1 MIVAIHQP
9 NFLPWLG
16 YFYKMMCCDVFIVL
30 DDAQYTKNGFIN
42 RNRIKT
48 PQGELW
54 LTIPVS
60 PAFGTK
66 ICDVA
71 VRHSDWPAK
80 ALKMLRANYGR
91 ARHFGDFIPAL
102 EAIFHERPGRLAAT
116 NIALIRAMVSWFNLN
131 CRLVFASELDVE
143 GHGDQRLIGLVKA
156 VGGTT
161 YLSGYGGRKYQ
172 IDAGFS
178 DQGLECRY
186 YDFSP
191 PTYRQLWGE
200 FIPGLSV
207 VDALFNCGAEGTR
220 ALLRQSG
227 ETEG

>member
-16 YFYKMMCCDVFIVL
+16 YFYKMACCDVFIIL
-30 DDAQYTKNGFIN
+30 DDAQYTKNSFIN

-60 PAFGTK
+60 PNLGTK
-66 ICDVA
+66 ICDVT
-71 VRHSDWPAK
+71 VRHSDWPDK
-80 ALKMLRANYGR
+80 ALKTLRANYGR
-91 ARHFGDFIPAL
+91 ARHFGDFIP
-102 EAIFHERPGRLAAT
+102 EIEVIFRECPSRLAAT
-116 NIALIRAMVSWFNLN
+116 NIALIRAIVRGLNLT
-131 CRLVFASELDVE
+131 CRMVFASELGVE
-143 GHGDQRLIGLVKA
+143 GHGDQRLVELVKA
-156 VGGTT
+156 VGGTM

-172 IDAGFS
+172 TEASFS
-178 DQGLECRY
+178 DRGLECRY

-200 FIPGLSV
+200 FIPGLSAA
-207 VDALFNCGAEGTR
+207 DALFNCGAEGTR
-220 ALLRQSG
+220 ALLRPKG